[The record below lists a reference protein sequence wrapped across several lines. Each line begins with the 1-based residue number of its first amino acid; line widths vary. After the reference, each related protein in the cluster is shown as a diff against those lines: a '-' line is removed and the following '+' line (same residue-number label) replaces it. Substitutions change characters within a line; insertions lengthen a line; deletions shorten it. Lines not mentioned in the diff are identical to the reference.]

1 MRLAPGGCPDD
12 PVAPYPTEFGTPD
25 ELLVFFWIFLFREAA
40 AAELVAVARAV
51 IAKTENFM
59 VVVVGYVVALLIIRS
74 ARVTILCLLC
84 IVLTFFYTYT

>member
-1 MRLAPGGCPDD
+1 MHLAPGGCPDD

-40 AAELVAVARAV
+40 AELVAVARAV
-51 IAKTENFM
+51 IAKTENYM
-59 VVVVGYVVALLIIRS
+59 VVVVGYVVVLLIIRS